1 MRMTRLR
8 DEESGAVLV
17 FVAVSLVVLLGMT
30 ALTVDL
36 GRAVAI
42 KRDMVNAADAAA
54 LAGAQACMYQR
65 EAGAARSAAL
75 ETSTLN
81 GADGDFQ
88 FDAPLCAAGANATN
102 PLVVTVTS
110 KTFVK
115 YFIAPIL
122 GFDGTGVVASATAV
136 VFPTGATNPVPFV
149 ADRDHTRTDCN
160 LGEDGEDPAIDT
172 PCYFWFDNDDFSGST
187 FGTLNLNAWNVS
199 ENENC
204 ADKELGAN
212 SHYAEIGGYDGPQ
225 LPPLNYPDPTWVCAA
240 TGNAQPMYTSLAEAV
255 GKIIALPLTDGCV
268 TQGSHCE
275 AFNVV
280 DFTRL
285 ELTGV
290 FRANEAPAECGP
302 PPANGSA
309 TCITTTW
316 QGRGRGTTDPIPGG
330 SGAFFDIR
338 LVR

>member
-8 DEESGAVLV
+8 DDESGAVLV
-17 FVAVSLVVLLGMT
+17 FVAVCLVVLLGMT

-54 LAGAQACMYQR
+54 LAGADVCAR
-65 EAGAARSAAL
+65 TGNAGTAKAAAL
-75 ETSTLN
+75 DLSEVN
-81 GADGDFQ
+81 GADGPFS
-88 FDAPLCAAGANATN
+88 FSAPLCNAHTSSA
-102 PLVVTVTS
+102 PRTVSVVS
-110 KTFVK
+110 RTFVD
-115 YFIAPIL
+115 YLIAPIL
-122 GFDGTGVVASATAV
+122 GFEGTDVVARATAV
-136 VFPTGATNPVPFV
+136 WIPTGARNPVPFV
-149 ADRDHTRTDCN
+149 ADVTHTRSDCA
-160 LGEDGEDPAIDT
+160 LDDPELPIGA

-187 FGTLNLNAWNVS
+187 FGTLNLDAWGVS
-199 ENENC
+199 EGENC

-240 TGNAQPMYTSLAEAV
+240 TGNAQPMYTSLAAAV
-255 GKIIALPLTDGCV
+255 GKIIALPVTDGCI

-275 AFNVV
+275 VFNVI
-280 DFTRL
+280 DFTRV

-338 LVR
+338 LVS